1 MIANLYLIL
10 LLVFAGSISQTLG
23 LLKGPCNSYERE
35 KLNEGYL
42 SCVYKDSKGIPTV
55 RVGFNLRKSGA
66 AYRITNVGADYN
78 AILSGRECLRD
89 NQIRELFETDMN
101 TAVKCASS

>member
-1 MIANLYLIL
+1 MIANLYPIL
-10 LLVFAGSISQTLG
+10 PLVFAGSISQTLG

-55 RVGFNLRKSGA
+55 RVGFNLQ
-66 AYRITNVGADYN
+66 VGADYN

-101 TAVKCASS
+101 TAVKCTSS